1 MFYSNLTE
9 DMLPLVS
16 SLYIVMKHCKI
27 VDGTLVNPKRH
38 TSCCVPTDPLAF
50 RVGVNNDRRPYS
62 RASLPPTFR
71 SSPMLNHPDLKR
83 GEKEYIGSIARIY
96 SAQQMIKLK
105 QKQYNQ
111 LLLLEME
118 KGYNQFWKSQNWPIK
133 ALFITGSFFIH
144 SHSLHSFL
152 DF

>member
-1 MFYSNLTE
+1 MINSNLTE
-9 DMLPLVS
+9 DMLLLIPS
-16 SLYIVMKHCKI
+16 FYSYNSLHIILI

-111 LLLLEME
+111 LLSLEME
-118 KGYNQFWKSQNWPIK
+118 KGCNQFWK
-133 ALFITGSFFIH
+133 L
-144 SHSLHSFL
+144 
-152 DF
+152 